1 MEDILLQRKIEFEEM
16 FGSGFGES
24 ILCSLCKSEVPSNS
38 SSFYLDSSPQASRS
52 SLINSECSVED
63 LYVQHR
69 SLVLKK
75 PFPDDQIEYNALN
88 RSKSA
93 SREFEASISQVSVLA
108 DRQI

>member
-1 MEDILLQRKIEFEEM
+1 MEDILLQRKIEFEEI

-24 ILCSLCKSEVPSNS
+24 ILCSLCKSEVYSTYS
-38 SSFYLDSSPQASRS
+38 LDSSPLVSRS
-52 SLINSECSVED
+52 SLINTECSVED
-63 LYVQHR
+63 MYVQHR

-75 PFPDDQIEYNALN
+75 PFPDDQIEYNARN